1 MKILVL
7 GASGL
12 LGSNILTN
20 FKKKHEI
27 VGPTRKRLDLSNS
40 LSLTNIENDF
50 DVLIY
55 CAQYRP
61 KSFGQTEDPSELENI
76 NGISIN
82 WLINYLPKLQKIIYM
97 STGGLYENSQEL
109 LSEISP
115 IKKLGEMSPYFRSKI
130 KTEELLLNSA
140 KDIDVNIL
148 RIFTMYGKG
157 AHSTSLMPR
166 LNDKIN
172 KQESIHSSMHLGDR
186 LRPVHVLD
194 VVNAIEHL
202 LSYKK
207 SGIFNIGGPEV
218 LYFQDIVHRIAEL
231 NKFKPKFAISNEKQ
245 ITLAPDNKLLTSTL
259 YLPKIYFSGHW
270 DSNI

>member
-12 LGSNILTN
+12 LGSSILSN
-20 FKKKHEI
+20 FKEKYEV
-27 VGPTRKRLDLSNS
+27 VGPTRKRLDLRNS
-40 LSLTNIENDF
+40 LTLTNIDNDF

-55 CAQYRP
+55 CAQYR
-61 KSFGQTEDPSELENI
+61 SNSIDQTVPSELESV

-82 WLINYLPKLQKIIYM
+82 WLVNYLPKLQKIIYM
-97 STGGLYENSQEL
+97 STGGIYENSQEL

-115 IKKLGEMSPYFRSKI
+115 IKNLGEMSPYFSSKI
-130 KTEELLLNSA
+130 KTEELLLKYA
-140 KDIDVNIL
+140 KDIEINIL

-157 AHSTSLMPR
+157 AHSSSLMPR
-166 LNDKIN
+166 LYDKIN
-172 KQESIHSSMHLGDR
+172 KQESINSSMHLGDR

-194 VVNAIEHL
+194 VVNAIEQL

-218 LYFQDIVHRIAEL
+218 LYFQDIVHRIAKY
-231 NKFKPKFAISNEKQ
+231 NKLKPKFLISNEKQ
-245 ITLAPDNKLLTSTL
+245 ITIAPDNKLVTST
-259 YLPKIYFSGHW
+259 IYVPRLFFSGDW
-270 DSNI
+270 ESNI

>member
-12 LGSNILTN
+12 LGSNLLTN
-20 FKKKHEI
+20 FKKKYNI
-27 VGPTRKRLDLSNS
+27 VGPTRKRLDLNNA
-40 LSLTNIENDF
+40 LTLTNIENDF

-61 KSFGQTEDPSELENI
+61 KNIDQIKLSELENV
-76 NGISIN
+76 NGFCMNSI
-82 WLINYLPKLQKIIYM
+82 INYLPKLQKIIYM

-115 IKKLGEMSPYFRSKI
+115 LKKLDEMTPYFRSKI
-130 KTEELLLNSA
+130 KTEELLLNSG
-140 KDIDVNIL
+140 KDIEINIL

-166 LNDKIN
+166 LSDKII
-172 KQESIHSSMHLGDR
+172 KQDPINSSRHLGDK

-194 VVNAIEHL
+194 VVNTIEHL
-202 LSYKK
+202 LHFNK
-207 SGIFNIGGPEV
+207 SGTFNIGGPEV
-218 LYFQDIVHRIAEL
+218 LYFQDIVHRIAKY
-231 NKFKPKFAISNEKQ
+231 NISNPKFSISDDIQ
-245 ITLAPDNKLLTSTL
+245 ITLAPDNELLTSKL
-259 YLPKIYFSGHW
+259 YTPKIYFTGNW
-270 DSNI
+270 DSSI

>member
-12 LGSNILTN
+12 LGSSLLTN
-20 FKKKHEI
+20 FKKKYNI
-27 VGPTRKRLDLSNS
+27 VGPTRKRLDLNNA
-40 LSLTNIENDF
+40 LTLTNIENDF

-61 KSFGQTEDPSELENI
+61 KNIDQINLSELENV
-76 NGISIN
+76 NGICMNSV
-82 WLINYLPKLQKIIYM
+82 INYLPKLQKIIYM

-115 IKKLGEMSPYFRSKI
+115 LKKLSEMSPYFRSKI
-130 KTEELLLNSA
+130 KTEELLLNSR
-140 KDIDVNIL
+140 KDIEINVL

-166 LNDKIN
+166 INDKIN
-172 KQESIHSSMHLGDR
+172 RQESINSSMHLGDR

-207 SGIFNIGGPEV
+207 SGVFNIGGPEV
-218 LYFQDIVHRIAEL
+218 LYFQDIVHRIAKFS
-231 NKFKPKFAISNEKQ
+231 KFKPQFTISNEKQ

-259 YLPKIYFSGHW
+259 YLPQIYFSGNW
-270 DSNI
+270 DSNK